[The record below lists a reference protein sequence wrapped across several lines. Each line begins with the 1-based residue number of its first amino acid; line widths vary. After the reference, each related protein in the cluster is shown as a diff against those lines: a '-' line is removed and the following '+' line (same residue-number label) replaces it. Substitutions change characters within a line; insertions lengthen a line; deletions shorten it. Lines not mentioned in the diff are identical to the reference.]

1 MKHYLLINL
10 VLISNFIYGQS
21 VGIGTTS
28 PESSAILEVKST
40 TQGFMMPR
48 MTTAQRDAIVAPKQ
62 GLQIYNTDDRCQ
74 DIYDGSKWAK
84 NCDMKVNG
92 DSELPANSWRPRAD
106 FGGDLRY
113 APVAFSIGN
122 KGYIGTGFDGTYKKD
137 FWEFDPASNVWTQ
150 KADFGGTA
158 RQGAVGFSMAGKG
171 YVGTGENG
179 IFNNDFWEYNLTSNV
194 WTQRANF
201 GGSARFNAVGFSI
214 ADKGYIGTGATNS
227 SRYKDFWEYDS
238 ASNVWTQKL
247 DFGGTA
253 RGNAVGFSTTDK
265 GYIGTGSDGIAL
277 KKDFWEFIPAGG
289 GLGSWVQKADFAG
302 TARQKAVGF
311 SINNKGYIGTGSI
324 SDQVGVKDFWEYNP
338 ATNVWLQKAD
348 FGGSAR
354 FFAIGFSIGSKG
366 YIGVG
371 SDESYYKRDF
381 WEYNTVPESG
391 KVYVE
396 NIPSDA
402 VIYQGHDWTSSG
414 NNLYTTLENVNTTT
428 RGLLNADGGFRTK
441 YSGTIV
447 KTIAAGASNIILN
460 INPVVPSDWDFTNTM
475 VTVSVADDPL
485 YLRVTMY
492 LAKLTSPGTIT
503 LSINALGAGQIRFNY
518 IVFKL

>member
-277 KKDFWEFIPAGG
+277 KRI
-289 GLGSWVQKADFAG
+289 
-302 TARQKAVGF
+302 
-311 SINNKGYIGTGSI
+311 
-324 SDQVGVKDFWEYNP
+324 
-338 ATNVWLQKAD
+338 
-348 FGGSAR
+348 FG
-354 FFAIGFSIGSKG
+354 
-366 YIGVG
+366 
-371 SDESYYKRDF
+371 
-381 WEYNTVPESG
+381 
-391 KVYVE
+391 
-396 NIPSDA
+396 
-402 VIYQGHDWTSSG
+402 
-414 NNLYTTLENVNTTT
+414 NLYLLEV
-428 RGLLNADGGFRTK
+428 AWVAGFK
-441 YSGTIV
+441 KQISQV
-447 KTIAAGASNIILN
+447 LQDK
-460 INPVVPSDWDFTNTM
+460 
-475 VTVSVADDPL
+475 
-485 YLRVTMY
+485 
-492 LAKLTSPGTIT
+492 KL
-503 LSINALGAGQIRFNY
+503 
-518 IVFKL
+518 